1 MNTYQ
6 IGDLVRH
13 KYDGGVGIIIDQ
25 CERWSNITMGTADKQ
40 LVRWIESP
48 RCEGK
53 DYTYVKENLYYLCY
67 LELIEPTDKN

>member
-1 MNTYQ
+1 MN

-40 LVRWIESP
+40 LVRWIEP
-48 RCEGK
+48 PQCENG
-53 DYTYVKENLYYLCY
+53 DHTYVKENLYYLCY

>member
-1 MNTYQ
+1 MN

-40 LVRWIESP
+40 LVRWIEP
-48 RCEGK
+48 PQCENG
-53 DYTYVKENLYYLCY
+53 DHTYVKENLYYLCY
-67 LELIEPTDKN
+67 LVVIESTDKN

>member
-1 MNTYQ
+1 MN